1 MLTSLEEAAEL
12 LRHAEELHAAGRSE
26 AAAAIAISIA
36 ERTGEP
42 GDDGDTV
49 SGEAL
54 GSLFSRLGRLLR
66 TLGLPERAA
75 VILPRAVRRFELSAS
90 FEAAG
95 GRGEALRELGLA
107 LRDLGRLDDAEAALR
122 AALDGDLSYAEAP
135 AIVQSL
141 RELADVLAS
150 LGKFSAASKCYEWA
164 LQQTMA
170 LGDRELEAV
179 VRHGH
184 GELLLSAG
192 RADVAFLTFWRAFQ
206 LFRMLGDDDGLACAA
221 RGLGDVALGGG
232 RGAEARAS
240 FLQMLA
246 LGQQNE
252 RPSIEALAL
261 IRRAVGFRTDG
272 QLVEAAASLRAAL
285 AVLEPRATMASE
297 LPERFA
303 PFVAPPAD
311 LLSACAHELGF
322 TLACGGSF
330 DAAEDFAH
338 RALQMRTR
346 RKDAALWRTC
356 ALLGRIAN
364 LRGERT
370 LARTWFERAAAAFHP
385 VAALRRATS
394 GDPARAKEDAALLVD
409 AVRPLLALALAARRS
424 IDVWVGD
431 AISFGGAIPH
441 EAELREHLRALAD
454 PEAGAPIPSAELP
467 AALAGALREVWKLG
481 PRPED
486 DLVPEPTDG

>member
-1 MLTSLEEAAEL
+1 MQTSLEEAGEL
-12 LRHAEELHAAGRSE
+12 LGHAEELHASGRAE
-26 AAAAIAISIA
+26 AAAAIALSIA

-54 GSLFSRLGRLLR
+54 GSLFLRLGRLLR
-66 TLGLPERAA
+66 TLGNAEAA
-75 VILPRAVRRFELSAS
+75 VRILPRAVRRFELSAS
-90 FEAAG
+90 FDAAG
-95 GRGEALRELGLA
+95 GRGAALREQGLA

-122 AALDGDLSYAEAP
+122 EALDGDLSYAEAP

-141 RELADVLAS
+141 RELADVLAA
-150 LGKFSAASKCYEWA
+150 LGKLSSAAKCYDWA

-184 GELLLSAG
+184 GELLLAAG
-192 RADVAFLTFWRAFQ
+192 RADIAFLTFWRAFQ
-206 LFRMLGDDDGLACAA
+206 LFRMMGDDDGLACAA

-232 RGAEARAS
+232 RGGEARAS

-261 IRRAVGFRTDG
+261 IRRAAGFRTDG
-272 QLVEAAASLRAAL
+272 MVADAEASLRAAL
-285 AVLEPRATMASE
+285 EVLEPRATAASE

-303 PFVAPPAD
+303 AFVPAPAD
-311 LLSACAHELGF
+311 LLSACAHELGL
-322 TLACGGSF
+322 TLACAGAL

-346 RKDAALWRTC
+346 RRDGSLWKTC
-356 ALLGRIAN
+356 ALLAKIARA
-364 LRGERT
+364 RGEAN
-370 LARTWFERAAAAFHP
+370 LARTWSERAAAAFRP
-385 VAALRRATS
+385 APALTRAG
-394 GDPARAKEDAALLVD
+394 GDVALLVD
-409 AVRPLLALALAARRS
+409 ALRPMLAMAVAERRS
-424 IDVWVGD
+424 IDLWVGD
-431 AISFGGAIPH
+431 AVSFGGAIPH
-441 EAELREHLRALAD
+441 EAELRVHFAALAD
-454 PEAGAPIPSAELP
+454 PEAGAPIPSADLP
-467 AALAGALREVWKLG
+467 APLVAALRAVWKLG
-481 PRPED
+481 PWPED
-486 DLVPEPTDG
+486 DLVAEADE